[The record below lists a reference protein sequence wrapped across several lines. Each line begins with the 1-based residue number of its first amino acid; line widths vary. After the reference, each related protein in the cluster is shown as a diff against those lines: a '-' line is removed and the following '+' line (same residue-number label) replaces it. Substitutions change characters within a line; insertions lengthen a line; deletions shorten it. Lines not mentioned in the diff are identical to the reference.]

1 LVSFAAIVVM
11 ALLLRMARTPRQATA
26 PPPPLLGSPP
36 DPSWSGRPRPGE
48 IWLARRDDAQLR
60 CVVLRTYPTTVDV
73 LSMADDGAVHLLPD
87 AAFVERTG
95 PIDPETWAQ
104 VQRAH
109 RTGYAA

>member
-1 LVSFAAIVVM
+1 
-11 ALLLRMARTPRQATA
+11 
-26 PPPPLLGSPP
+26 
-36 DPSWSGRPRPGE
+36 
-48 IWLARRDDAQLR
+48 
-60 CVVLRTYPTTVDV
+60 
-73 LSMADDGAVHLLPD
+73 MADDGAVHLLPD